1 MEIVFGAGLVAAVC
15 LAVGFVTLRG
25 AGAAAHVMT
34 QMFTSPADLGW
45 PTGVQEDDDFHWQWS
60 GRPSVSGGSEVA
72 PRTDDPGPRPELVEL
87 PRGAG
92 PRPLPVARH

>member
-1 MEIVFGAGLVAAVC
+1 MEIAAGAMLVAAVC

-25 AGAAAHVMT
+25 AGAAAQVMT
-34 QMFTSPADLGW
+34 QMFSSPADLGW

-60 GRPSVSGGSEVA
+60 RRPSGPGGSDVA
-72 PRTDDPGPRPELVEL
+72 PLKYDPRPRPELVEL
-87 PRGAG
+87 PGGAG